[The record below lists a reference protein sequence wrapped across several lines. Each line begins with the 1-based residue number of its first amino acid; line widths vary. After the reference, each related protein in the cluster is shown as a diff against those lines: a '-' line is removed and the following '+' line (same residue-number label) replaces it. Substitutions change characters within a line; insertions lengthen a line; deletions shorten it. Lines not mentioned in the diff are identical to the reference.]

1 MTPLLLQVLPILNV
15 ALGLLLAFWTLTF
28 LLRIVLTWYPQI
40 DLEQG
45 LWRVVA
51 MPTEPLLSL
60 TRKVVAPIGG
70 VDVTPVIWVGLIS
83 LVRELL
89 VGQQGVLSLVMMRAQ
104 TLAWSGQHVLLDK
117 FGVHIAADEFRA
129 IQHLEMEINRGGNP
143 GDGAFVQCPLH
154 SSECVLTVGSP
165 NDHLADQRAGSG
177 PERRFV

>member
-51 MPTEPLLSL
+51 VPTEPLLSL

-70 VDVTPVIWVGLIS
+70 VDVTPVIWVGFIS

-89 VGQQGVLSLVMMRAQ
+89 VGQQGVLSLVLMRAQ
-104 TLAWSGQHVLLDK
+104 TLA
-117 FGVHIAADEFRA
+117 
-129 IQHLEMEINRGGNP
+129 
-143 GDGAFVQCPLH
+143 
-154 SSECVLTVGSP
+154 
-165 NDHLADQRAGSG
+165 
-177 PERRFV
+177 